1 MGTSKISNI
10 HKENLSIAE
19 IQKLCAIAGNIEANI
34 QSNDKTPSWD
44 GELFLYEKNKII
56 LVHNPS
62 RTTYHLRYVECRQTV
77 SK

>member
-44 GELFLYEKNKII
+44 GELFLYEKNKIEKENCLDNKKKI
-56 LVHNPS
+56 
-62 RTTYHLRYVECRQTV
+62 Y
-77 SK
+77 